1 MIPGLTHR
9 SFNSEIMDDLACGGA
24 VLDQSLKELEIINRL
39 LGGNSLTLDGIG
51 RLQKSIGHSG
61 KKLTICDLGCGG
73 GDMLKLVLSW
83 ARKNDIQVEL
93 TGIDANPNV
102 IQYAIQNCR
111 TVPEIK
117 FITLDVF
124 SEEFQKLQFDI
135 FLSTLFF
142 HHFDN
147 QQLECLFRALSRQC
161 RVGLV
166 VNDLH
171 RHWLAY
177 YSIKALTRIFS
188 KSSMVRNDAPLSVQ
202 RSFIRSDILSLMA
215 SSGIENFQLRWKWAF
230 RWQLIVTPTLS
241 ELP

>member
-1 MIPGLTHR
+1 MIAGLTHR
-9 SFNSEIMDDLACGGA
+9 SFKSEIMDDLQCGGT

-39 LGGNSLTLDGIG
+39 LGGNSLTIDGID
-51 RLQKSIGHSG
+51 RLQKSIGHPG
-61 KKLTICDLGCGG
+61 RKLTICDLGCGG

-83 ARKNDIQVEL
+83 ARENNIQVEL

-111 TVPEIK
+111 SEPEIK
-117 FITLDVF
+117 FLTLDVF
-124 SEEFQKLQFDI
+124 SKEFNSLQFDI
-135 FLSTLFF
+135 ILSTLFF

-147 QQLECLFRALSRQC
+147 QQLAGLFRTLSNQC

-177 YSIKALTRIFS
+177 YSIKVLTRIFS

-202 RSFIRSDILSLMA
+202 RSFIRSDILALMA
-215 SSGIENFQLRWKWAF
+215 SSGIKNFQLRWKWAF
-230 RWQLIVTPTLS
+230 RWQLLITRS
-241 ELP
+241 